1 MERTK
6 GNKIQTL
13 SNSKLLTMAS
23 MLVGRANLAASLGQQ
38 FGGDRDLYTVL
49 GYPTKLE
56 YIDFASRYT
65 RQDIAK
71 AIIDR
76 PVKATWQ
83 GDLELIE
90 TDDAEKTPFET
101 AWQQLDWD
109 LGVKS
114 RLSRVDRLTGIG
126 RYGVLLLGLDDVR
139 VQDDFAKPVKAG
151 KRKLVYLKPFGED
164 SAKISTYET
173 NPNSARYGFPVLY
186 DVEGSEVESQSSTTI
201 KVHYTRMVHIL
212 DDVLESEVLGI
223 PRLEAVFNRLMDLE
237 KLVGGDAEMFWKGA
251 RPGYQ
256 GMVDKDYQMTAES
269 KADLK
274 EQVDEFEHGLR
285 RILVNEGIDL
295 KSLAQQIADP
305 SGHVDIQ
312 LSMVSAVTGIPKRI
326 LTGSERGELASTQDA
341 GEWKTYVQARREDH
355 AEPKIIRPFIKRLIE
370 LEILPSPSVN
380 FRVKW
385 LDLFSISEK
394 ERVEIGKGRA
404 NALREYSS
412 NPMAEAIVP
421 PKAFMEY
428 FLGLAPGQIE
438 LIDKM
443 RAQGLSEEEKE
454 LMEEIREITNPTPEP
469 APVVPGQPAKPVR
482 TKPPVKKEND
492 NQ

>member
-6 GNKIQTL
+6 NKIQTFSGSDIQTL
-13 SNSKLLTMAS
+13 AS

-38 FGGDRDLYTVL
+38 FGGDRDLYEVL
-49 GYPTKLE
+49 GYTKTLE
-56 YIDFASRYT
+56 YTDFASRYT

-126 RYGVLLLGLDDVR
+126 RYGVLLLGLDDVSK
-139 VQDDFAKPVKAG
+139 QEDFAKPVKAG
-151 KRKLVYLKPFGED
+151 KRKLVYLKPFGEG
-164 SAKISTYET
+164 SAKIESYESD
-173 NPNSARYGFPVLY
+173 PNSERYGFPLIYEIEV
-186 DVEGSEVESQSSTTI
+186 SEVESQSSTTI
-201 KVHYTRMVHIL
+201 QVHYTRMVHIL

-237 KLVGGDAEMFWKGA
+237 KLIGGSAEMYWKGA

-256 GMVDKDYQMTAES
+256 GVVDKDYQMTTETKEA
-269 KADLK
+269 LK
-274 EQVDEFEHGLR
+274 DTLNEFEHGLR
-285 RILVNEGIDL
+285 RLMVNEGVDL
-295 KSLAQQIADP
+295 KALEQQISDP
-305 SGHVDIQ
+305 SSHVDVQ
-312 LSMVSAVTGIPKRI
+312 LTMISAVTGIPKRV
-326 LTGSERGELASTQDA
+326 LTGSERGELSSAQDA
-341 GEWKTYVQARREDH
+341 DAWKTYVQARREDH

-370 LEILPSPSVN
+370 LGILPKPKVN

-394 ERVEIGKGRA
+394 ERVDIGKGRA
-404 NALREYSS
+404 NSLREYTS
-412 NPMAEAIVP
+412 NPMAEAVIP
-421 PKAFMEY
+421 PKAFLEF
-428 FLGLAPGQIE
+428 FLGLSQGQIE

-443 RAQGLSEEEKE
+443 RAEGLSEEETE
-454 LMEEIREITNPTPEP
+454 LMEEIREIITPTPEP
-469 APVVPGQPAKPVR
+469 VIPAAGVTRTNPPAK
-482 TKPPVKKEND
+482 KED
-492 NQ
+492 TE